1 MSFHIRDSSVGSSF
15 FCNTRTNNRLTA
27 SVCHNS
33 GDSDLSL
40 LRSARA
46 TSPNDEILLAKVV
59 SVIEEN
65 MENTEF
71 NVTML
76 SDLMDIDGKQL
87 YRKLKQLTGSSP
99 VDYIRQIRMKK
110 AAVLLA
116 QKKFSVSEVMY
127 MVGYTNASYFSRCFV
142 AGFHHWTE
150 KTPQPP
156 ALKCSL
162 LL

>member
-1 MSFHIRDSSVGSSF
+1 MPIP
-15 FCNTRTNNRLTA
+15 L
-27 SVCHNS
+27 
-33 GDSDLSL
+33 SDTTIVFLSPSCL
-40 LRSARA
+40 
-46 TSPNDEILLAKVV
+46 IAKVV

-116 QKKFSVSEVMY
+116 QKKFSIFSSI
-127 MVGYTNASYFSRCFV
+127 TLTTFASRIS
-142 AGFHHWTE
+142 
-150 KTPQPP
+150 
-156 ALKCSL
+156 SL
-162 LL
+162 D